1 MAKAVLIS
9 IRPEWVEKIANEWKT
24 IEIRK
29 TKPYL
34 KTSFKSFKCYIYCTN
49 TRPFLVW
56 GDVFRGDWFTEFTRL
71 SGYGRAEA
79 DKIWDVFNGHVVG
92 EFVCDKIT
100 WLTHIGFSG
109 LPGIRLAAMK
119 NGHTIDDSFDFSK
132 SCLTTPQIEKYLGGK
147 DGYAWHISKLEI
159 YDTPKPLS
167 AFKGLRKT
175 KFGYAPVEIK
185 RPPQSWC
192 YVEEL
197 KPEGAGR

>member
-1 MAKAVLIS
+1 MGGLTMAKAVLIS
-9 IRPEWVEKIANEWKT
+9 IRPEWVEKIANEIKT
-24 IEIRK
+24 VEVRK

-34 KTSFKSFKCYIYCTN
+34 DTPFKCYIYCTN

-79 DKIWDVFNGHVVG
+79 DRTWDVFNGHVAG
-92 EFVCDKIT
+92 EFVCDNIRPLMAESFIVKEDAEKALLGT
-100 WLTHIGFSG
+100 SLTSE
-109 LPGIRLAAMK
+109 
-119 NGHTIDDSFDFSK
+119 
-132 SCLTTPQIEKYLGGK
+132 QIKDYAGWKGK
-147 DGYAWHISKLEI
+147 KWWNCNDLYKWHISKMKI

-167 AFKGLRKT
+167 EFMGLRKT

-192 YVEEL
+192 YVEEQ
-197 KPEGAGR
+197 